1 MHLNVFY
8 DLCSRQYTDAI
19 IQPSRLANEKHAMC
33 EMIDRYNDTSAIFI
47 ADRGYENYNIFTHVE
62 HKGMY
67 YLIRVKDITSNG
79 ITSKL
84 TMLPESGEFDEWV
97 NVTLTKKQTNEV
109 KANPQKY

>member
-1 MHLNVFY
+1 
-8 DLCSRQYTDAI
+8 
-19 IQPSRLANEKHAMC
+19 
-33 EMIDRYNDTSAIFI
+33 
-47 ADRGYENYNIFTHVE
+47 
-62 HKGMY
+62 MY

-109 KANPQKY
+109 KANPKNTELLIRKRLLIILICILIIFTK